1 MSKGTILV
9 VVLIYLVVINAIAFV
24 MYGLDKK
31 KAKLSQWRIPEATL
45 LGLAAVG
52 GSVGAWLAMKVW
64 HHKTLHPQFKYGVP
78 LMLVAQ
84 IAIAAVIGYFWMKK

>member
-1 MSKGTILV
+1 MSKETILL

-31 KAKLSQWRIPEATL
+31 KAKQSQWRIPEATL

-52 GSVGAWLAMKVW
+52 GSVGAWLAMKIW